1 MWASVV
7 IFAEGLKVDYGK
19 DSNKR
24 NYDKLVKV
32 LQIASGVFMLAM
44 LGIMLVLL
52 NKFDISVENAA
63 ELSSFIKGGTLTVA
77 LIIIAFTV
85 IKSFALVFPPAVIF
99 AVSGL
104 LFDNLYL
111 AIAVNFIGV
120 ALSMIMP
127 YFLGKFAGKDLLDS
141 LKERFPKIK
150 KLDDFAG
157 KNEFMVVYVV
167 KAAGVVPSDLMNVIY
182 GAMNV
187 NFTKFFVASNLGM
200 LPFNIL
206 FTLLANKGDLSN
218 PYSLLYILP
227 IPVFVVIMSVVVKR
241 MTAKI

>member
-1 MWASVV
+1 MEKAT
-7 IFAEGLKVDYGK
+7 
-19 DSNKR
+19 
-24 NYDKLVKV
+24 NYDKLIKV
-32 LQIASGVFMLAM
+32 LQIAAGVFMAAM
-44 LGIMLVLL
+44 VITMLVLM

-63 ELSSFIKGGTLTVA
+63 EISSFIKGGTLTVS

-120 ALSMIMP
+120 ALSMILP
-127 YFLGKFAGKDLLDS
+127 YYLGKFAGKDLLDS

-187 NFTKFFVASNLGM
+187 NFTKFFIASNLGM

-227 IPVFVVIMSVVVKR
+227 IPVFVVIMSVIVKK
-241 MTAKI
+241 MTKKA

>member
-1 MWASVV
+1 MEA
-7 IFAEGLKVDYGK
+7 KVK
-19 DSNKR
+19 K
-24 NYDKLVKV
+24 YDKLVKV

-44 LGIMLVLL
+44 LVTMLVLM

-63 ELSSFIKGGTLTVA
+63 EFSSYIKGGTLTVA

-85 IKSFALVFPPAVIF
+85 VKSFALVFPPAVIF

-104 LFDNLYL
+104 LFDNLWL

-127 YFLGKFAGKDLLDS
+127 YYLGRFAGKDLLDS
-141 LKERFPKIK
+141 LKARFPKIK

-187 NFTKFFVASNLGM
+187 NFTKFFIASNLGM

-218 PYSLLYILP
+218 PYSLLYIIP
-227 IPVFVVIMSVVVKR
+227 IPVFVVIMSAVTKK
-241 MTAKI
+241 MTAKTADSSELRQ

>member
-1 MWASVV
+1 MIMEKTA
-7 IFAEGLKVDYGK
+7 
-19 DSNKR
+19 NKR

-44 LGIMLVLL
+44 LGIMLVLM

-127 YFLGKFAGKDLLDS
+127 Y
-141 LKERFPKIK
+141 
-150 KLDDFAG
+150 
-157 KNEFMVVYVV
+157 
-167 KAAGVVPSDLMNVIY
+167 
-182 GAMNV
+182 
-187 NFTKFFVASNLGM
+187 
-200 LPFNIL
+200 
-206 FTLLANKGDLSN
+206 
-218 PYSLLYILP
+218 YSLCLQTRVTFQ
-227 IPVFVVIMSVVVKR
+227 IP
-241 MTAKI
+241 TAYSTFCPFPYLL

>member
-1 MWASVV
+1 M
-7 IFAEGLKVDYGK
+7 EKTK
-19 DSNKR
+19 
-24 NYDKLVKV
+24 NYDKLIKL
-32 LQIASGVFMLAM
+32 LQVAAGVFMLAM
-44 LGIMLVLL
+44 VITMLVVM

-63 ELSSFIKGGTLTVA
+63 EISSFIKGGTLTIS

-85 IKSFALVFPPAVIF
+85 VKSFALVFPPAVIF

-104 LFDNLYL
+104 LFDNLFV

-120 ALSMIMP
+120 ALSMILP
-127 YFLGKFAGKDLLDS
+127 YYLGKFAGKDLLDS
-141 LKERFPKIK
+141 LKQRFPKIK

-187 NFTKFFVASNLGM
+187 NFTKFFIASNLGM

-218 PYSLLYILP
+218 PYTLLYILP
-227 IPVFVVIMSVVVKR
+227 IPVFVVLMSMIVKK
-241 MTAKI
+241 MTKKA

>member
-1 MWASVV
+1 M
-7 IFAEGLKVDYGK
+7 
-19 DSNKR
+19 NKQGA
-24 NYDKLVKV
+24 DKNEKLIKI
-32 LQIASGVFMLAM
+32 LQIIAAVFMLSMVAAM
-44 LGIMLVLL
+44 LYIM
-52 NKFDISVENAA
+52 NKFDISIENAA
-63 ELSSFIKGGTLTVA
+63 EISTYINGGAFTIAMIV
-77 LIIIAFTV
+77 IAFTV

-104 LFDNLYL
+104 LFDNVWL

-120 ALSMIMP
+120 ALSMILP
-127 YFLGKFAGKDLLDS
+127 YYLGRFTGKDMLDS
-141 LKERFPKIK
+141 LKEKFPKIK

-167 KAAGVVPSDLMNVIY
+167 KASGVVPSDLMNVIY

-187 NFTKFFVASNLGM
+187 NFMKFFIASNLGM

-218 PYSLLYILP
+218 PYSLLYIIP
-227 IPVFVVIMSVVVKR
+227 IPVFVVIMSVIVKK
-241 MTAKI
+241 MTKKNEE